1 MDEQLTR
8 ILMKGN
14 KWAIQYPF
22 LIWVLTILLTPIFM
36 WPFTGFVET
45 FENAEIVGLL
55 QIVALSWIM
64 GGLFS
69 FPSFVFFIV
78 INHLLD
84 RLTINMLTKKII
96 FGLVGIGCILITFT
110 VLGISLET
118 FLTLSYSFMF
128 FILSLVIKR
137 V

>member
-22 LIWVLTILLTPIFM
+22 LVWVLTILLTPIFM
-36 WPFTGFVET
+36 WPFAGFTGT
-45 FENAEIVGLL
+45 FENTEIVGLI

-64 GGLFS
+64 GGMFS
-69 FPSFVFFIV
+69 FPSFVLFIV
-78 INHLLD
+78 VNHLLD

-96 FGLVGIGCILITFT
+96 FGLVGIGCILITFIVVRIPLDT
-110 VLGISLET
+110 IFT
-118 FLTLSYSFMF
+118 FSYSFMF
-128 FILSLVIKR
+128 FILSLAIKR

>member
-1 MDEQLTR
+1 
-8 ILMKGN
+8 MKGN

-45 FENAEIVGLL
+45 FENAEIVGLI

>member
-45 FENAEIVGLL
+45 FENAEIVGLI

>member
-1 MDEQLTR
+1 
-8 ILMKGN
+8 
-14 KWAIQYPF
+14 
-22 LIWVLTILLTPIFM
+22 M

>member
-1 MDEQLTR
+1 
-8 ILMKGN
+8 MKGN

-22 LIWVLTILLTPIFM
+22 LVWVLTILLTPIFM
-36 WPFTGFVET
+36 WPFTGFIET
-45 FENAEIVGLL
+45 FENAEIFGL
-55 QIVALSWIM
+55 IEIIALSWIM

-78 INHLLD
+78 VNHLLD

-96 FGLVGIGCILITFT
+96 FGLVGIGCILITFI

-128 FILSLVIKR
+128 FILSLAIKR

>member
-22 LIWVLTILLTPIFM
+22 LVWVLTILLTPIFM
-36 WPFTGFVET
+36 WPFAGFTGT
-45 FENAEIVGLL
+45 FENTEIVGLI

-69 FPSFVFFIV
+69 FPSVVLFIV
-78 INHLLD
+78 VNHLLD
-84 RLTINMLTKKII
+84 RLTIIMLVKKLI

-110 VLGISLET
+110 VVRIPLDTIFT
-118 FLTLSYSFMF
+118 FSYSFMF
-128 FILSLVIKR
+128 FILSLAIKR

>member
-1 MDEQLTR
+1 
-8 ILMKGN
+8 MKGN

>member
-22 LIWVLTILLTPIFM
+22 LVWVLTILLTPILM
-36 WPFTGFVET
+36 WPFAGFAET
-45 FENAEIVGLL
+45 FENTEIVGLL

-69 FPSFVFFIV
+69 FPSFVLFIV
-78 INHLLD
+78 VNHLLD
-84 RLTINMLTKKII
+84 RLTIIMLTKKII

-110 VLGISLET
+110 VVRISLDT
-118 FLTLSYSFMF
+118 IFTLSYSFMF
-128 FILSLVIKR
+128 FILSLAIKR

>member
-22 LIWVLTILLTPIFM
+22 LVWVLTILLTPIFM
-36 WPFTGFVET
+36 WPFAGFTGT
-45 FENAEIVGLL
+45 FENTEIVGLI

-69 FPSFVFFIV
+69 FPSFVLFIV
-78 INHLLD
+78 VNHLLE
-84 RLTINMLTKKII
+84 RLTIIMLVKKLI
-96 FGLVGIGCILITFT
+96 FGLIGIGCILITFT
-110 VLGISLET
+110 VVRIPLDTIFT
-118 FLTLSYSFMF
+118 FSYSFMF
-128 FILSLVIKR
+128 FILSLAIKR

>member
-22 LIWVLTILLTPIFM
+22 LVWVLTILLTPIFM

-128 FILSLVIKR
+128 FILSLAIKR

>member
-1 MDEQLTR
+1 
-8 ILMKGN
+8 MKGN

-22 LIWVLTILLTPIFM
+22 LVWVLTILLTPIFM

-128 FILSLVIKR
+128 FILSLAIKR